1 MTRARLKKVRVYVR
15 GWLCYSKRSLT
26 NQPKIRYILMI
37 LHIFNT
43 NFNLFK
49 NIVIIGY
56 EILQLILKLAMDDG
70 CD

>member
-1 MTRARLKKVRVYVR
+1 MQIR
-15 GWLCYSKRSLT
+15 KRSLT
-26 NQPKIRYILMI
+26 KQPKIRYILMI
-37 LHIFNT
+37 LHILNT

-56 EILQLILKLAMDDG
+56 EILQLILKLVMDDG